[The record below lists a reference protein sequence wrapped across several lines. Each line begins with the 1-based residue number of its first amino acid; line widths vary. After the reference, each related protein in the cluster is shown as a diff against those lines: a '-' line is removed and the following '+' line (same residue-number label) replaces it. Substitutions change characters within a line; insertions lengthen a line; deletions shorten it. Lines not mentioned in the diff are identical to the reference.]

1 MPSDLPHPEKL
12 ALSRQARSL
21 WGKSDGAEGSR
32 WLPLYMHMLDSVG
45 IAEHLWDEWLPEG
58 TRSFLTE
65 ALGGEPRQARK
76 SACFIAGVHDIGKA
90 VLAVELS
97 KWIFPAVPLLGFIAG
112 VACVLGHMFPFY
124 LKFKGGKGFASY
136 LGMILAINWK
146 VALCILAAV
155 VILTVLTDYIVVGT
169 VTSVVSFPIYT
180 AIRSG
185 WLPLVILCVAT
196 LAILIKH
203 RENFIRIWNGTE
215 MGLSS
220 AGRGKYKMK

>member
-1 MPSDLPHPEKL
+1 MLPYIVTIL
-12 ALSRQARSL
+12 GAYLIGCSNMALYLSRWKGVNLRA
-21 WGKSDGAEGSR
+21 GGS
-32 WLPLYMHMLDSVG
+32 
-45 IAEHLWDEWLPEG
+45 
-58 TRSFLTE
+58 
-65 ALGGEPRQARK
+65 K
-76 SACFIAGVHDIGKA
+76 N
-90 VLAVELS
+90 
-97 KWIFPAVPLLGFIAG
+97 
-112 VACVLGHMFPFY
+112 
-124 LKFKGGKGFASY
+124 

-203 RENFIRIWNGTE
+203 RENFVRIWNGTE

>member
-1 MPSDLPHPEKL
+1 MTVIRYILVIMLSYVLGCSNMALYLSKL
-12 ALSRQARSL
+12 RGVDMRKGGSGNL
-21 WGKSDGAEGSR
+21 GASNAMILMG
-32 WLPLYMHMLDSVG
+32 WKAG
-45 IAEHLWDEWLPEG
+45 IIVA
-58 TRSFLTE
+58 
-65 ALGGEPRQARK
+65 
-76 SACFIAGVHDIGKA
+76 VHDIGKA
-90 VLAVELS
+90 VLAVELA

-203 RENFIRIWNGTE
+203 RENFVRIWNGTE

>member
-1 MPSDLPHPEKL
+1 MLPYIVTIL
-12 ALSRQARSL
+12 GAYLIGCSNMALYLSRWKGVNLRAGGSKNL
-21 WGKSDGAEGSR
+21 GASN
-32 WLPLYMHMLDSVG
+32 
-45 IAEHLWDEWLPEG
+45 A
-58 TRSFLTE
+58 F
-65 ALGGEPRQARK
+65 ALMGWK
-76 SACFIAGVHDIGKA
+76 AGLLVAVHDIGKA

-185 WLPLVILCVAT
+185 WLEPTAISDANGLICRGELYRTAFAAAGIPLYDAT
-196 LAILIKH
+196 LYGLD
-203 RENFIRIWNGTE
+203 W
-215 MGLSS
+215 LSS
-220 AGRGKYKMK
+220 GGDTAQ

>member
-1 MPSDLPHPEKL
+1 MDFPGG
-12 ALSRQARSL
+12 AAAR
-21 WGKSDGAEGSR
+21 
-32 WLPLYMHMLDSVG
+32 
-45 IAEHLWDEWLPEG
+45 
-58 TRSFLTE
+58 
-65 ALGGEPRQARK
+65 
-76 SACFIAGVHDIGKA
+76 
-90 VLAVELS
+90 
-97 KWIFPAVPLLGFIAG
+97 FIAG

-169 VTSVVSFPIYT
+169 VTSIVSFPIYT

-203 RENFIRIWNGTE
+203 RENFVRIWNGTE

>member
-1 MPSDLPHPEKL
+1 MLPYIVTIL
-12 ALSRQARSL
+12 GAYLIGCSNMALYLSRWKGVNLRAGGSKNL
-21 WGKSDGAEGSR
+21 GASN
-32 WLPLYMHMLDSVG
+32 
-45 IAEHLWDEWLPEG
+45 A
-58 TRSFLTE
+58 F
-65 ALGGEPRQARK
+65 ALMGWK
-76 SACFIAGVHDIGKA
+76 AGLLVAVHDIGKA

-169 VTSVVSFPIYT
+169 VTSVVSFPIIPPSAAAGCRSSFCVWRRLPYSSST
-180 AIRSG
+180 AKTLSASGTARRWAFPARDAGNIR
-185 WLPLVILCVAT
+185 
-196 LAILIKH
+196 
-203 RENFIRIWNGTE
+203 
-215 MGLSS
+215 
-220 AGRGKYKMK
+220 

>member
-1 MPSDLPHPEKL
+1 MFPRAFRRKGAAMLPYIVTIL
-12 ALSRQARSL
+12 GAYLIGCSNMALYLSRWKGVNLRAGGSKNL
-21 WGKSDGAEGSR
+21 GASN
-32 WLPLYMHMLDSVG
+32 
-45 IAEHLWDEWLPEG
+45 A
-58 TRSFLTE
+58 F
-65 ALGGEPRQARK
+65 ALMGWK
-76 SACFIAGVHDIGKA
+76 AGLLVAVHDIGKA

-97 KWIFPAVPLLGFIAG
+97 KWIFPDVPLLGFIAG

-203 RENFIRIWNGTE
+203 RENFVRIWNGTE

>member
-1 MPSDLPHPEKL
+1 MTSARPCSLPFIIHHTLQWVDPAYFILWVFLLCCLLSLLLGTAFGGYL
-12 ALSRQARSL
+12 A
-21 WGKSDGAEGSR
+21 G
-32 WLPLYMHMLDSVG
+32 MFCV
-45 IAEHLWDEWLPEG
+45 
-58 TRSFLTE
+58 
-65 ALGGEPRQARK
+65 
-76 SACFIAGVHDIGKA
+76 IGH
-90 VLAVELS
+90 
-97 KWIFPAVPLLGFIAG
+97 IFPIF
-112 VACVLGHMFPFY
+112 F
-124 LKFKGGKGFASY
+124 KFKGGKGFASY

-203 RENFIRIWNGTE
+203 RENFVRIWNGTE